1 MLTREQAR
9 FFARNG
15 YVHVSGVVDAPTC
28 RHLVERTWQQ
38 LPPHWRRDDPGTWR
52 GAFADSCHEA
62 DLDARGG
69 LLKYQCKELAADP
82 HVVAAFQR
90 PSPVHDLA
98 HALIG
103 KPLHAIRVRGLYAI
117 APQVRPGPARR
128 AFSPHVESHPANL
141 VVLTYLDDVEPGG
154 GGLSVW
160 PGSHVDLW
168 HAFDSKLEHAARSD
182 LAARIARWSSY
193 EPVELP
199 GRAGDVVL
207 THHRLLH
214 SPSRNSRRRIRFAFL
229 CDYTPLDHLER
240 CREAPGADPW
250 ADWPGLRSLAGDGLE
265 TASEFEL
272 RRTASASVMQR
283 SLAWIR
289 SLVGKRGLPTV
300 GSSEANKCDASR
312 LARSKRPGDVWLSL
326 SDCDD
331 HFDRNHTLDPRGND
345 LTALGVRVQLNGR
358 TLGSA
363 TRGDFTARLAVQP
376 GRNELT
382 IEGVRGPL
390 WLRVVSIR
398 LPFVASEVLLRR
410 AIDGRD
416 ATVRCSFDAPGLPVE
431 ALPVGS
437 AE

>member
-1 MLTREQAR
+1 MLSREQAR

-15 YVHVSGVVDAPTC
+15 YVHVSGVVDAQTC

-38 LPPHWRRDDPGTWR
+38 LPKHWRRDDPGTWR
-52 GAFADSCHEA
+52 GTFADSCHEA

-117 APQVRPGPARR
+117 APRVHSGRTRR

-141 VVLTYLDDVEPGG
+141 VVLTYLEDVAPGG

-168 HAFDSKLEHAARSD
+168 HAFDSKLEHAARPD

-193 EPVELP
+193 EPLELS

-229 CDYTPLDHLER
+229 CDYTPLDHHER
-240 CREAPGADPW
+240 CQEAPGADPW
-250 ADWPGLRSLAGDGLE
+250 EDWPGLRRLADDGLE
-265 TASEFEL
+265 VPSEFEL
-272 RRTASASVMQR
+272 RRTASASVVQR

-289 SLVGKRGLPTV
+289 TLVGKRETRTV
-300 GSSEANKCDASR
+300 GISEANKCEASL
-312 LARSKRPGDVWLSL
+312 LARSKRPGDIWLSL
-326 SDCDD
+326 SDRAD
-331 HFDRNHTLDPRGND
+331 HFDRNHTLDPAGND
-345 LTALGVRVQLNGR
+345 LKALGVQVRLNGQSL
-358 TLGSA
+358 TSA
-363 TRGDFTARLAVQP
+363 TRGDLTARLVVRP
-376 GRNELT
+376 GRNELS

-398 LPFVASEVLLRR
+398 LPFAASEVLLRR
-410 AIDGRD
+410 AIDGRE
-416 ATVRCSFDAPGLPVE
+416 ATVSCSFDASGPQVE
-431 ALPVGS
+431 ASPVMS